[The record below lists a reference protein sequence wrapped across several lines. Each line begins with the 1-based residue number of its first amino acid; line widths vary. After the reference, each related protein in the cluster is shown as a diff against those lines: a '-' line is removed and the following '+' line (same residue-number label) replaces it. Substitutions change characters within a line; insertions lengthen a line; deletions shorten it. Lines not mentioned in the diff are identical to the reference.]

1 MCRRLKHFGP
11 VVISNAGPGKLMIF
25 FKIKFAI
32 FLLAC
37 MAHSSMKE
45 KIMVSIKKIEFPA
58 LLSSEWGNFGQ
69 ERVGKLKKK
78 IA

>member
-1 MCRRLKHFGP
+1 MNLCRQLKHFGP
-11 VVISNAGPGKLMIF
+11 LLISNAGPGKLMIF

-45 KIMVSIKKIEFPA
+45 KNNGINKKIEFPA
-58 LLSSEWGNFGQ
+58 LLYSE
-69 ERVGKLKKK
+69 
-78 IA
+78 